1 MSCKAG
7 PGPEAGAD
15 AEASELERDLR
26 QDPRY
31 KIGSGDEGE
40 KEKRF
45 TTRGQSVGWYIHKT
59 ETKQVERMIM
69 S

>member
-1 MSCKAG
+1 M
-7 PGPEAGAD
+7 E
-15 AEASELERDLR
+15 SELR

-45 TTRGQSVGWYIHKT
+45 TTRGKSVGWDIHKI

-69 S
+69 N